1 MHTTVQDAFALAARH
16 EAGGRSAEARA
27 IYEQILSAV
36 PEHPG
41 ALLRIADQEM
51 VSGGVEAAQ
60 ALLARALRAAAAQS
74 LPAHEI
80 WLALGRSHLAR
91 GEREAAIS
99 AVVQAM
105 QSPPQG
111 DAIVAKLGDLA
122 RDAGGFDVAERCFR
136 IAVEREI
143 ARLHALAKWQKA
155 AGAPAAARVTLEQC
169 AKLAP
174 EDPEVLTTLGAV
186 CLDLNDAREA
196 RRHFERAIKLGASAG
211 EVWDNLGLS
220 CRLLGDEEGALA
232 AFERALL
239 AAPGLTPALA
249 NLVYAQQI
257 LCDWDGLEDSERRLV
272 ATLDDPLA
280 DPRWPPFIALA
291 MPLAPAQQ
299 LQVARRWSRA
309 MLPAPAARRRAP
321 PRTGRLRVGYLS
333 GSFHDH
339 PTARLMVGLFE
350 EHDRDRFEVTGYSYG
365 PDDGSA
371 LRSRVKAAF
380 EHWRD
385 VRALSDDD
393 VARTIRD
400 DEIDLLIER
409 KGHTHGARMGILAQ
423 RPAPVQI
430 HYMSFPGTIGYDAV
444 DGIIADAE
452 VVPPGSE
459 ADFHERVWRLP
470 RCYYVNDRR
479 RGLPAPSSRRDNG
492 LPEDA
497 LVLACLNQ
505 SYKLRRPFFS
515 VWMEALRSQSDAVMW
530 LLARHPRAQANLRSE
545 AARNGIDPA
554 RLIFARIAPQDAH
567 IARLGCADLAVDTLP
582 YGAHTTGVDA
592 LWAGVPMLTC
602 RGETF
607 AGRVGAS
614 LLLEAGLPELI
625 ADSLD
630 EYRERLLELTADRP
644 TLRRHR
650 AQLERTRDTNPLFD
664 TTAFARDWEALLLA
678 IYDDAART
686 DK

>member
-1 MHTTVQDAFALAARH
+1 MQTTVQEAFALATQHQA
-16 EAGGRSAEARA
+16 AGRSAEARA
-27 IYEQILSAV
+27 IYEQILAAL

-41 ALLRIADQEM
+41 ALLRIAEQEL
-51 VSGGVEAAQ
+51 VAGDVDAAD
-60 ALLARALRAAAAQS
+60 ALLARALVAARGQQ
-74 LPAHEI
+74 LPLHEI
-80 WLALGRSHLAR
+80 LLVLGRSHLAR
-91 GEREAAIS
+91 GQRDKAV
-99 AVVQAM
+99 AVVEQALL
-105 QSPPQG
+105 SPPQNA
-111 DAIVAKLGDLA
+111 DIANRLGDLA
-122 RDAGGFDVAERCFR
+122 RDAGALALAGRCSLAAR
-136 IAVEREI
+136 SHEI
-143 ARLHALAKWQKA
+143 ARLHALGKWQKA
-155 AGAPAAARVTLEQC
+155 AGALAAARVTLEQC

-196 RRHFERAIKLGASAG
+196 RRHFERSIRLGTSTG

-220 CRLLGDEEGALA
+220 CRALGDEEGALA

-257 LCDWDGLEDSERRLV
+257 LCDWNGLEDSERRLA
-272 ATLDDPLA
+272 ATLVDPLA

-309 MLPAPAARRRAP
+309 MLPAPATRLRAP
-321 PRTGRLRVGYLS
+321 PRTRRLRVGYLS

-409 KGHTHGARMGILAQ
+409 KGHTHGARMGILAP

-452 VVPPGSE
+452 VVPPGTE
-459 ADFHERVWRLP
+459 GDFHERVWRLP
-470 RCYYVNDRR
+470 RCYYVSDSR
-479 RGLPAPSSRRDNG
+479 RGLPPASSRRDNG
-492 LPEDA
+492 LPEDV

-515 VWMEALRSQSDAVMW
+515 VWMDALRSQSDAVMW

-602 RGETF
+602 RGEAF

-625 ADSLD
+625 TNSLD
-630 EYRERLLELTADRP
+630 EYRARLLALVADR
-644 TLRRHR
+644 TELRKHR
-650 AQLERTRDTNPLFD
+650 AYLEASRDTNPLFD
-664 TTAFARDWEALLLA
+664 TAAFARDWEALLLA

-686 DK
+686 DN